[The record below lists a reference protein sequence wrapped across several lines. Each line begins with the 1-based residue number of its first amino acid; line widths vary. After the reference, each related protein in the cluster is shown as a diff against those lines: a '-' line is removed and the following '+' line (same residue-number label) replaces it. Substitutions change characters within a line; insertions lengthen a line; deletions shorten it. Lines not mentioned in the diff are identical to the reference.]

1 MNAQSKGAPASLPE
15 FVPVIIVG
23 AGPTGITAATML
35 GQYGISCLVLDR
47 HETVYP
53 LPRAVHADDE
63 IYRILARLGVGDE
76 FAAHR
81 RGALGLRLLRHRHAG
96 AGGVGAQS
104 GAQRQRLPPDEH
116 VRPTRVGRAARDE
129 PQKISA
135 ASCCGVMSRSP
146 ASPRTGPVGC
156 V

>member
-1 MNAQSKGAPASLPE
+1 MNAQSKGAPASLPD

-81 RGALGLRLLRHRHAG
+81 RGALGLRLLDTDMRVLAELERSPEPSANGYPQMNMFDQPELEAHA
-96 AGGVGAQS
+96 AGRTSRG
-104 GAQRQRLPPDEH
+104 
-116 VRPTRVGRAARDE
+116 TRT
-129 PQKISA
+129 
-135 ASCCGVMSRSP
+135 SCCGAMSRSP
-146 ASPRTGPVGC
+146 ASPRTGPAGC
-156 V
+156 G

>member
-1 MNAQSKGAPASLPE
+1 MNAQSNGAPASLPD
-15 FVPVIIVG
+15 FVPVIIIG

-35 GQYGISCLVLDR
+35 GQYGISCLLLDR

-81 RGALGLRLLRHRHAG
+81 RGALGLRLLDTDMRVLAR
-96 AGGVGAQS
+96 VEAQPR
-104 GAQRQRLPPDEH
+104 AQRQRLPPDEH
-116 VRPTRVGRAARDE
+116 VRPTRVGRHDAGE
-129 PQKISA
+129 PQEVSA
-135 ASCCGVMSRSP
+135 RRVAG
-146 ASPRTGPVGC
+146 
-156 V
+156 